1 MKQTTI
7 HLGYEVGTGE
17 AVSIPLHHTVVTGQT
32 QLSGKTTTLEALIAR
47 SQLPAVAFVTKRGER
62 SFTDGQRIQPYF
74 RERADWQFVASVLE
88 ATMRERLKFER
99 AWIMRASKGA
109 RTLADV
115 QRNVRRLME
124 TAKGMSA
131 DVYLTLEAYLDIV
144 VPRVASVTFAH
155 RMDLAPGLNVLD
167 LSDRDTFP
175 PELQALVMRSVI
187 EWVYE
192 KCHDTIT
199 IIPEAWEF
207 IPQSRGSPVKLAAV
221 ELIRKGAGLHNY
233 VWLDSQDIGGMD
245 KELLR
250 SCMVWL
256 LGVQREANEIKR
268 VLASIPAGIAKPK
281 PSDVATL
288 EKGQF
293 FACFGRTVVKTYVQ
307 PAWMVQHDAH
317 RIATGRLTVDQV
329 TVHIPAVHINTRDEH
344 GHKQPLDPKT
354 GAAVTAL
361 LTAAHRRES
370 ARQLQ
375 PEEEEMSKEDIDRIE
390 KQLGNLAESVNRL
403 AGSRPPVSAPT
414 PVAER
419 SDAVAPPAGDEEAMY
434 QRFKQRLVDDV
445 PAIVKL
451 LEARPEIQ
459 VTITRTAVEV
469 DLTSARGMIAK
480 LLAEGF
486 LDKPATSGAVW
497 KEMKRRWSYGG
508 ISARAYEQLQYFNA
522 QGFVTNEGSD
532 GYRAV
537 PEMKKNIVTK

>member
-1 MKQTTI
+1 VISKHTI

-17 AVSIPLHHTVVTGQT
+17 PVTIPLAHTIVTGVT
-32 QLSGKTTTLEALIAR
+32 QQAGKTTTLEALIAR

-62 SFTDGQRIQPYF
+62 SFTDGQRIRPYF

-131 DVYLTLEAYLDIV
+131 DVYLTLDAYLEIV
-144 VPRVASVTFAH
+144 VPRVASVKFAE
-155 RMDLAPGLNVLD
+155 RMDLTPGLNVLD

-207 IPQSRGSPVKLAAV
+207 IPQARGSPVKLSAV
-221 ELIRKGAGLHNY
+221 ELIRKGAGLHNF
-233 VWLDSQDIGGMD
+233 VWLDSQDIGGID

-307 PAWMVQHDAH
+307 PAWMLPGEACG
-317 RIATGRLTVDQV
+317 IARGEITIDGASSHPPTSTPQPQD
-329 TVHIPAVHINTRDEH
+329 DE
-344 GHKQPLDPKT
+344 
-354 GAAVTAL
+354 AI
-361 LTAAHRRES
+361 
-370 ARQLQ
+370 
-375 PEEEEMSKEDIDRIE
+375 SKELESKIDTLIDLQRQTLQRGIE
-390 KQLGNLAESVNRL
+390 STKIIKASAAPLADVPVPNAVPASSVL
-403 AGSRPPVSAPT
+403 
-414 PVAER
+414 
-419 SDAVAPPAGDEEAMY
+419 GDEEALY
-434 QRFKQRLVDDV
+434 QRFKQRLIDDV
-445 PAIVKL
+445 PAIIKL

-459 VTITRTAVEV
+459 ITITRTVVEV
-469 DLTSARGMIAK
+469 DLTGARGMIAK

-486 LDKPATSGAVW
+486 LDKPATSVAVW
-497 KEMKRRWSYGG
+497 KEIKRRWSYGG

-537 PEMKKNIVTK
+537 SEMKKNIVTK